1 MTARAAV
8 TGIVLAG
15 GRSTRFGRDKLA
27 EPLGGR
33 PLVRHA
39 IDAIRPMVTDVIVVL
54 APGVTGPSPGDEH
67 VVNDSEP
74 FEGPLAGLLVGLEAA
89 TEPLAIVVAGD
100 MPTLVPAVLEM
111 LLDARDDQAVDA
123 ATLADEG
130 ARRPLPVALR
140 VGAATPATGDLLEQG
155 QRSLRALL
163 ARLRTATI
171 PEESWR
177 RADPEGATLRDVDRP
192 EDLPGSP

>member
-54 APGVTGPSPGDEH
+54 APGVTGPSRADER
-67 VVNDSEP
+67 VVNDREP

-100 MPTLVPAVLEM
+100 MPGLVPAVLEM
-111 LLDARDDQAVDA
+111 LLDALDDDAVEA
-123 ATLADEG
+123 ATLAHEG
-130 ARRPLPVALR
+130 ARRPLPVAVR
-140 VGAATPATGDLLEQG
+140 VGAATAATGDLLEQG

-163 ARLRTATI
+163 GRLTTATI

-177 RADPEGATLRDVDRP
+177 RVDPDGATLRDVDRP
-192 EDLPGSP
+192 EDLPARP